1 MGVLDA
7 LFPRM
12 LVLFVKRQIIKLSRL
27 DESRGREGRRSSAE
41 IEPNE
46 GTLPR
51 TNVAIPHTERLPR
64 NKIAAATST
73 TRP

>member
-1 MGVLDA
+1 MGALDA
-7 LFPRM
+7 LFPR
-12 LVLFVKRQIIKLSRL
+12 VLDLSVKWQIIKLSRL
-27 DESRGREGRRSSAE
+27 HESRREGRRSPAE